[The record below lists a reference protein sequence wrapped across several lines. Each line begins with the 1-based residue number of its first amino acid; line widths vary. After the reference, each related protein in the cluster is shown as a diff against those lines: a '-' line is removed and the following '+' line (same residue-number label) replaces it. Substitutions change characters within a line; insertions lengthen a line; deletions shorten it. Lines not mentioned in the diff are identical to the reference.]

1 MVNGTSLKDVHKLVE
16 AINPTY
22 NIFNKIT
29 PLNELVKQQKHIN
42 KPVVRY
48 ALKDNIASSDL
59 PLTCSSKILMG
70 FQPKYDATV
79 TSLLKK
85 QDNWVSLGK
94 LNLDEF
100 GMGSG
105 VFTHPLD
112 QSRIPCTTPYLF
124 L

>member
-59 PLTCSSKILMG
+59 P
-70 FQPKYDATV
+70 
-79 TSLLKK
+79 
-85 QDNWVSLGK
+85 
-94 LNLDEF
+94 
-100 GMGSG
+100 
-105 VFTHPLD
+105 
-112 QSRIPCTTPYLF
+112 
-124 L
+124 